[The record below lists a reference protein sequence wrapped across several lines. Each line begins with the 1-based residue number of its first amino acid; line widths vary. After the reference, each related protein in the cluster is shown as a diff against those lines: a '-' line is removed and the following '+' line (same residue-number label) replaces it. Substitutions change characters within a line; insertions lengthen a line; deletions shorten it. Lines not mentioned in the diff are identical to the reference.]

1 MASTAQAF
9 ANRENATH
17 STGPTTAEGKATVSE
32 NRRTHG
38 LTGRFTLLSWENAS
52 EFAQLCESLLAEH
65 QPANDT
71 ELRLIDAIAQH
82 HWLAQRAIH
91 LQNQLLE
98 AAVLDHRTFSLYL
111 RYQTTNE
118 RAYFRAMRELQTL
131 RKEKRQQEIG
141 FESQKR
147 DQELHEAKVRLTNA
161 RAAESEVQTDV
172 RTTMDAPIPGHAR
185 IPFEDMAN
193 AFRVVLQNL
202 NRDLAAELNKKA
214 A

>member
-1 MASTAQAF
+1 LGGELDTASVLRDSSRASPIGISRSSFRQF
-9 ANRENATH
+9 RKRQSLQRPH
-17 STGPTTAEGKATVSE
+17 QPEGKATVSE

-38 LTGRFTLLSWENAS
+38 LSGRFTLLSWENAA

-71 ELRLIDAIAQH
+71 ELRLVDSIAQH
-82 HWLAQRAIH
+82 YWLSQRALH

-131 RKEKRQQEIG
+131 RKEKRQREIG
-141 FESQKR
+141 FES
-147 DQELHEAKVRLTNA
+147 
-161 RAAESEVQTDV
+161 
-172 RTTMDAPIPGHAR
+172 
-185 IPFEDMAN
+185 
-193 AFRVVLQNL
+193 
-202 NRDLAAELNKKA
+202 
-214 A
+214 